1 MDILIFSILTNFVYY
16 CAGYITISH
25 IKFGDNSSF
34 FIFFIGATIVSS
46 IALLLNFFV
55 PLSHLINTLTYVLI
69 IIIFL
74 FKNKLNFDKSF
85 FIFLIISSLITFSL
99 IIKSNINRPDAGLY
113 HLPYISILNENK
125 IFFGLSNIHSRFAH
139 VSIIQYL
146 SAINNNYLFL
156 NNGISIPLA
165 SIVSFFYLYFFF
177 DLWKIIK
184 GKEHPSIS
192 KIFSLF
198 ILIYI
203 SYKITRYS
211 SFGND
216 AVAHLSYFYMISC
229 ILKNNLK
236 EINFNKILLISVFI
250 FINKPMLG
258 LVFLI
263 PLVIFLIKNNFKYVK
278 IFSQICSQIF
288 SLPILF
294 LGIWLIKN
302 TIISGCAVFPIKN
315 SCIEKLPWTNIQQI
329 EASQTE
335 GQAWSKGWPDRINKK
350 ISMKEFSND
359 FNWVNTWKRK
369 HMKYILNI
377 ITPYILILLF
387 IIIFIKNRT
396 KNHRASKNKD
406 ADLQI
411 RLWLSVLTSLIGT
424 FSFFLVF
431 PIYRY
436 GYSYIITLISLLF
449 IMTIQSN
456 IKNIKYL
463 IIFKFFL
470 ILSIVAFATK
480 QSQKLMVNNKN
491 SKWPNIYTLDTD
503 TIKEVSTKQKIELK
517 DSFYYYHANKDDNLC
532 MYSKS
537 PCTSYKVSKDI
548 NHIKKYT
555 YSIFVV
561 K

>member
-16 CAGYITISH
+16 CSGYLVLSRS
-25 IKFGDNSSF
+25 KFGDNSNF
-34 FIFFIGATIVSS
+34 FTFFIGAIAISS
-46 IALLLNFFV
+46 VGLLLNFFV
-55 PLSHLINTLTYVLI
+55 PLSQLTNTLVYTLI

-74 FKNKLNFDKSF
+74 FKTKLNFNKKIF
-85 FIFLIISSLITFSL
+85 LFLIISSLLTFLL
-99 IIKSNINRPDAGLY
+99 IIKSNVNRPDAGLY

-177 DLWKIIK
+177 EVWTIIK
-184 GKEHPSIS
+184 NKEHINIS

-203 SYKITRYS
+203 SFKITRYS

-216 AVAHLSYFYMISC
+216 AVAHLSYFYLISC
-229 ILKNNLK
+229 ILKNTLK
-236 EINFNKILLISVFI
+236 EVNFSKILLISVFI

-263 PLVIFLIKNNFKYVK
+263 PSTIFLIKNNFKFIK
-278 IFSQICSQIF
+278 IFNPIF
-288 SLPILF
+288 SLPIL
-294 LGIWLIKN
+294 LLSIWLIKN
-302 TIISGCAVFPIKN
+302 IIISGCVIFPIKN

-329 EASQTE
+329 KSSQTE
-335 GQAWSKGWPDRINKK
+335 GQAWSKGWPDRLNKK
-350 ISMKEFSND
+350 ISMKEFNKD
-359 FNWVNTWKRK
+359 FNWVGAWEKK

-377 ITPYILILLF
+377 ITPYIVILLL

-396 KNHRASKNKD
+396 KNHKTSKNKD
-406 ADLQI
+406 KDLLI
-411 RLWLSVLTSLIGT
+411 RIWLSILTSLVGT
-424 FSFFLVF
+424 FSFFLIF

-436 GYSYIITLISLLF
+436 GYSYLITLISLLF
-449 IMTIQSN
+449 IIA
-456 IKNIKYL
+456 IKNNVKGIKNVF
-463 IIFKFFL
+463 IFKLFL
-470 ILSIVAFATK
+470 ILSLIAFMAK
-480 QSQKLMVNNKN
+480 QSQKLIVNNE
-491 SKWPNIYTLDTD
+491 SGKWPNIYTLDTK
-503 TIKEVSTKQKIELK
+503 ISKKQKIQIK
-517 DSFYYYHANKDDNLC
+517 DNFYYYYPEEGERLC
-532 MYSKS
+532 MYSNS
-537 PCTSYKVSKDI
+537 PCTSYII
-548 NHIKKYT
+548 NKNIKHTKKHT

-561 K
+561 N